1 MSPLAQE
8 ACQACT
14 GSTPVVAGEELDAL
28 RAELHAD
35 WHLDED
41 GRGIRRAVRFP
52 DFAEAFAFA
61 TRVAFVA
68 ENEGHHPDLLIGWG
82 RCEVRL
88 TTHAVNGLTRND
100 FIVAAKVDR
109 ILGGR

>member
-8 ACQACT
+8 ACEACT
-14 GSTPVVAGEELDAL
+14 GSTPMVAGAELEEL

-35 WHLDED
+35 WRLDEE
-41 GRGIRRAVRFP
+41 RRSIRRSWRFR

-68 ENEGHHPDLLIGWG
+68 EAEEYHPDVTVGWG
-82 RCEVRL
+82 RCEVVL
-88 TTHAVNGLTRND
+88 TTHAVDGLTRND

-109 ILGGR
+109 IGR

>member
-8 ACQACT
+8 ACEACT
-14 GSTPVVAGEELDAL
+14 GSTPVVTGVELDAL

-35 WHLDED
+35 WSLDED
-41 GRGIRRAVRFP
+41 RRRIRRTWKFR

-61 TRVAFVA
+61 LRVGFIA
-68 ENEGHHPDLLIGWG
+68 ENEGHHPDLVVGWG
-82 RCEVRL
+82 RCEVVL
-88 TTHAVNGLTRND
+88 TTHAVKGLTRND

-109 ILGGR
+109 I